1 MYETP
6 ELECYGNFRELT
18 KGGGGID
25 TDPFSQDPLNNT
37 CGPVAGGF
45 PCLFVS

>member
-18 KGGGGID
+18 KGGGGGEFDIL
-25 TDPFSQDPLNNT
+25 TPDPLDT
-37 CGPVAGGF
+37 CLPPSTN
-45 PCLFVS
+45 PCVVS